1 MDFWV
6 KIGNAIQKIDNQISH
21 DPEIA
26 GKRFEDHVRNLFSIK
41 SFKVVEKTHF
51 FQTNTEKS
59 VDSSI
64 YPDFIFEYIPTGEK
78 FAIVHKYRTQLNTQ
92 NQLEW
97 SNQAQL
103 KRYQEFEN
111 ERRIPVFI
119 VIGLELPFKS
129 KYHPDEIAH
138 EKFMFNIPLKNAK
151 YPALNRDV
159 FANFGREYERPF
171 FWKNGKLY

>member
-6 KIGNAIQKIDNQISH
+6 KIGNAIQKIDYQISH

-41 SFKVVEKTHF
+41 YFTVVEKTHF
-51 FQTNTEKS
+51 FKTNTEKN
-59 VDSSI
+59 VDCSKN
-64 YPDFIFEYIPTGEK
+64 PDFIFEYIPTGEK
-78 FAIVHKYRTQLNTQ
+78 FAIACKYRTQLNNQ

-119 VIGLELPFKS
+119 VIGLELPLKS
-129 KYHPDEIAH
+129 KYYPDAIAH
-138 EKFMFNIPLKNAK
+138 EKFMFNIPLKNAT
-151 YPALNRDV
+151 YPALNREV